1 MKNIGVSYL
10 VDKVSRFAYNGK
22 MIKSFAHKG
31 LKELYID
38 GRSRRIH
45 LDFIGRCALLLKA
58 LDAAKTPEE
67 MNVAGYRFH
76 GLQGRPKRWSVRVNK
91 NWRLT
96 FGWNDGAIDVDL
108 EDYH

>member
-1 MKNIGVSYL
+1 
-10 VDKVSRFAYNGK
+10 

-38 GRSRRIH
+38 GRSRRIPPG
-45 LDFIGRCALLLKA
+45 FITRCGLLLKA

-76 GLQGRPKRWSVRVNK
+76 GLHGQPKRWSVRVNK
-91 NWRLT
+91 NWRMT
-96 FGWNDGAIDVDL
+96 FVWDDGAAEIDL